1 MPVPQRIPQT
11 RLVDAASRLVTVP
24 PSQRQAAARQLIR
37 SAPEH
42 GIDLSLIW
50 GNTHPE
56 TNAVEQVCLLVPAA
70 GRTGMLYISGPNE
83 TFPDTDDQH
92 ANRLAV
98 LQTVFEEIDQTLS
111 NRVCLVQTLVG
122 DNESW
127 ARRACLGAGMI
138 EIGTLAYLKRSVPH
152 KPREPVTIPSD
163 ISLKPVGDL
172 NRDTNRQTLATA
184 LERSYIDTLDC
195 PGLCD
200 LREIDDVIDSHQAT
214 GEYDPA
220 LWWVVEHD
228 GEPHGALLLA
238 RYPDQSVMELV
249 YIGFSPQLRARGLGR
264 ILMDHAVRAASLAG
278 VAEMTCAVDIN
289 NTSAL
294 HLYDGLE
301 FRRFDARLAL
311 VRKTATQ

>member
-1 MPVPQRIPQT
+1 MPPPQRIPQT
-11 RLVDAASRLVTVP
+11 RLIDAAARLVTVP
-24 PSQRQAAARQLIR
+24 PSQRQTAARQLIR

-50 GNTHPE
+50 GVIHPE
-56 TNAVEQVCLLVPAA
+56 SNQVEQVCLLVPAA
-70 GRTGMLYISGPNE
+70 GRTGMLYLSAPNE
-83 TFPDTDDQH
+83 TIPDTDDQH
-92 ANRLAV
+92 NNRVAV
-98 LQTVFEEIDQTLS
+98 LKTAFQEIDQTLS
-111 NRVCLVQTLVG
+111 NRVRLVQTLVG

-127 ARRACLGAGMI
+127 ARRACLDAGMS
-138 EIGTLAYLKRSVPH
+138 EIGTLAYLKRSVPRQ
-152 KPREPVTIPSD
+152 PCNPVPLPQD
-163 ISLKPVGDL
+163 ITLRPAGDL
-172 NRDTNRQTLATA
+172 NTPTNRQALATA

-214 GEYDPA
+214 GAYDPA
-220 LWWVVEHD
+220 LWWVVEHA

-264 ILMDHAVRAASLAG
+264 MLMEHAVRAASLAG

-294 HLYDGLE
+294 HLYDRLE

-311 VRKTATQ
+311 VRPTASQ